1 MRSSEGNG
9 KGAAAFAE
17 HMIDR
22 VLSAES
28 LAFLIFMPT
37 VISAMFR
44 LHQSTRE
51 RELLH
56 ALKH

>member
-37 VISAMFR
+37 VISAMF
-44 LHQSTRE
+44 L
-51 RELLH
+51 
-56 ALKH
+56 A